1 MGHVRAGFVPTPGGR
16 VMDRYVTV
24 GLGVLAVAA
33 LIEAA
38 LIPGIVVAGA
48 AVLAPRL
55 VRQVGRGLFQSR
67 PGAPKSTAT
76 AARRPSTTTRPNMAA
91 VGASETA
98 ADALA
103 VPNGSAVRR
112 WSPIPAGLFEAL
124 QVREA
129 VAKTITFRIVAT
141 LTDFTTNY
149 LVLGDPAIAA
159 GLSGIGLIA
168 GPVFYLV
175 HETVWNYYLESS
187 RMTVDVPA
195 LLKPGPGGAAAEGG
209 FRVSRAL
216 AKTIT
221 FRGFGTVIDFTT
233 NLIVVGDLATATGLS
248 AVGFVVGPFVYIG
261 HEKVW
266 ERIRARWGRD
276 SAEQPQADLAT
287 VPAAG

>member
-1 MGHVRAGFVPTPGGR
+1 
-16 VMDRYVTV
+16 MDRYVTV
-24 GLGVLAVAA
+24 GLGILAGAA

-55 VRQVGRGLFQSR
+55 VRQVGRGLFQFE
-67 PGAPKSTAT
+67 PGTHKRAAT
-76 AARRPSTTTRPNMAA
+76 AARQPNTTSRPSMTA
-91 VGASETA
+91 VAASETA

-103 VPNGSAVRR
+103 MPNGSAV
-112 WSPIPAGLFEAL
+112 LLEAL
-124 QVREA
+124 HVKQA

-141 LTDFTTNY
+141 LSDFTANY

-159 GLSGIGLIA
+159 GLSGLGLVA
-168 GPVFYLV
+168 GPLFYLV
-175 HETVWNYYLESS
+175 HETVWNYYGKSS
-187 RMTVDVPA
+187 RMTVDLPA
-195 LLKPGPGGAAAEGG
+195 LLKPAPGGAPAAGG

-221 FRGFGTVIDFTT
+221 FRSFATAMDFTT
-233 NLIVVGDLATATGLS
+233 NLIVVGDPATAAGLS

-266 ERIRARWGRD
+266 ERIGARWGQNN
-276 SAEQPQADLAT
+276 AEQAQADLAP
-287 VPAAG
+287 VPG

>member
-1 MGHVRAGFVPTPGGR
+1 
-16 VMDRYVTV
+16 MDRYVTV
-24 GLGVLAVAA
+24 GLGVLAGAA

-38 LIPGIVVAGA
+38 LIPGIVVAGV

-67 PGAPKSTAT
+67 PGAPKWTAT
-76 AARRPSTTTRPNMAA
+76 AARRPSTTSRPSMAA

-98 ADALA
+98 AEALA

-112 WSPIPAGLFEAL
+112 RSPIPAGLLEAL

-141 LTDFTTNY
+141 LADFTANY

-159 GLSGIGLIA
+159 GLSGIGLVA
-168 GPVFYLV
+168 GPVFYFV
-175 HETVWNYYLESS
+175 HETVWNYYGKSS
-187 RMTVDVPA
+187 RMTVGVPA
-195 LLKPGPGGAAAEGG
+195 LLNPALGGAPAEGE

-221 FRGFGTVIDFTT
+221 FRSFATVIDFTT
-233 NLIVVGDLATATGLS
+233 NLIVVGDLATAAGLS

-266 ERIRARWGRD
+266 ERIGARWGQD
-276 SAEQPQADLAT
+276 SRR
-287 VPAAG
+287 AGTSGSGAGPGGGLRICLQV

>member
-1 MGHVRAGFVPTPGGR
+1 
-16 VMDRYVTV
+16 MDRYVTV
-24 GLGVLAVAA
+24 GLGVLAGAA

-55 VRQVGRGLFQSR
+55 VRQVGRGLFQSG
-67 PGAPKSTAT
+67 PGAPKWTAT
-76 AARRPSTTTRPNMAA
+76 AARRTSGDDSAEYGCGGGKRNGCGRAGGAERVGGSVAEPNSRWP
-91 VGASETA
+91 VGGVAGEGGRREN
-98 ADALA
+98 DY
-103 VPNGSAVRR
+103 VPYRCHFA
-112 WSPIPAGLFEAL
+112 
-124 QVREA
+124 
-129 VAKTITFRIVAT
+129 
-141 LTDFTTNY
+141 DFTANY

-159 GLSGIGLIA
+159 GLSGIGLVA

-175 HETVWNYYLESS
+175 HETAWNYYVESS

-195 LLKPGPGGAAAEGG
+195 LLKPAPGGAPAEGG

-221 FRGFGTVIDFTT
+221 FRGFATVIDFTT

-266 ERIRARWGRD
+266 ERIGARWGRD
-276 SAEQPQADLAT
+276 SAEQAQADLAT

>member
-1 MGHVRAGFVPTPGGR
+1 
-16 VMDRYVTV
+16 MDRYVTV
-24 GLGVLAVAA
+24 GLGVLAGAA

-67 PGAPKSTAT
+67 SGAPKWTAT

-91 VGASETA
+91 VGASETV
-98 ADALA
+98 ADA
-103 VPNGSAVRR
+103 R
-112 WSPIPAGLFEAL
+112 
-124 QVREA
+124 
-129 VAKTITFRIVAT
+129 
-141 LTDFTTNY
+141 
-149 LVLGDPAIAA
+149 
-159 GLSGIGLIA
+159 LSGIGLIA
-168 GPVFYLV
+168 GPVFYLA
-175 HETVWNYYLESS
+175 HETVWNYYVESS

-195 LLKPGPGGAAAEGG
+195 LLNPGPGGAPAEGG